1 MNELAVRELLDI
13 LLRWVHLIAGIMWIG
28 NSMLW
33 NWLDRNLV
41 KDEGAGE
48 LHLGRI
54 WLLHSGAFYEMEK
67 KLLGPGQ
74 MPKVLH
80 WFKWQ
85 SYTTWLTGFA
95 LLVLLYWSGDA
106 ALMIDPGV
114 MRLSGSQAAPIG
126 VVVVLGGFLLYDL
139 TWRAL
144 HRSPRV
150 AMAITLLLL
159 AGLVVGLPRVLS
171 GRAAFIHI
179 GAMLGTC
186 MSGNVLFHIMPAQR
200 KLVAATQAGRPQDP
214 ADSIHAK
221 QRSIHN
227 NYLTFP
233 LLFTMLSNHF
243 ASITGSPVSGL
254 LLGVFFVGGALARHV
269 LNIRFTFGPW
279 RPALAATIVGTFALA
294 GLLVVRNQPAPV
306 AVDASGPPVTF
317 AQVEFVLQSR
327 CVPCH
332 SDAPTLASNPP
343 APAGVRF
350 DTPEALALWNERIK
364 ARVVVTR
371 TMPLNN
377 RTGMTEEERGI
388 VARWVM
394 QGGRDR

>member
-1 MNELAVRELLDI
+1 MDASTIRELLDI

-41 KDEGAGE
+41 KDERGGE

-85 SYTTWLTGFA
+85 SYTTWMTGLA
-95 LLVLLYWSGDA
+95 LLVLLYWTDGAS
-106 ALMIDPGV
+106 LMIDPGV
-114 MRLSGSQAAPIG
+114 MRLTGTQAAHIG
-126 VVVVLGGFLLYDL
+126 VAVVLGGFVVYDL
-139 TWRAL
+139 TWRLL
-144 HRSPRV
+144 HRLPRV

-159 AGLVVGLPRVLS
+159 AGLVYGLPHVLS

-186 MSGNVLFHIMPAQR
+186 MSGNVLFHIMPSQR
-200 KLVAATQAGRPQDP
+200 KLVAATEAGRAQDP
-214 ADSIHAK
+214 GDSIHAK

-243 ASITGSPVSGL
+243 ASVTGSPLNWL
-254 LLGVFFVGGALARHV
+254 LLGVFFVGGALSRHF

-279 RPALAATIVGTFALA
+279 LPALTATIFVTFGLA
-294 GLLVVRNQPAPV
+294 GYLVVQGRPPPV
-306 AVDASGPPVTF
+306 QIAAGGPPVTF
-317 AQVEFVLQSR
+317 AQMQFVVQSR

-332 SDAPTLASNPP
+332 ADTPAIVSNPP

-350 DTPEALALWNERIK
+350 NTPEDLALWNERIK

-377 RTGMTEEERGI
+377 RTEMTEEERGI
-388 VARWVM
+388 VGRWVM
-394 QGGRDR
+394 QGGGSK